1 LVESRDRS
9 AKDTKIFFQEACIF
23 HCKTVNILLKIKY
36 IFDFQQ
42 TPIYILTFVE
52 FGTQVAK
59 KSSHLFYYLKKPVN
73 KKIAVT
79 FK

>member
-1 LVESRDRS
+1 
-9 AKDTKIFFQEACIF
+9 
-23 HCKTVNILLKIKY
+23 VNILLKIKY

-59 KSSHLFYYLKKPVN
+59 RSSHLFYYLKKTSKQKN
-73 KKIAVT
+73 CCHFQVT
-79 FK
+79 AI